1 MTIQISDPREEQKRL
16 AAIEAASMVRDGM
29 VVGLGSG
36 TTSAY
41 MIDELGRR
49 WAEGLRFSAIP
60 TSERSAEQA
69 RSHGI
74 RLVTFASHPQIDL
87 DIDGADEV
95 EMGTLNLI
103 KGRGGALFREKIVA
117 AASRRFVVVVDES
130 KLVRRLGHHMPV
142 PVEVTTFGWELT
154 ATRLRDLGA
163 RPTLRL
169 DQHGTPFCTDGGNL
183 ILDCNFGEI
192 ADSVALARKIRAIVG
207 VIESGLFIGRTSEVI
222 VAGRDGLK
230 HLMAG

>member
-1 MTIQISDPREEQKRL
+1 MTSQISDPREELKRQ
-16 AAIEAASMVRDGM
+16 AAIEAASMVQDGM

-74 RLVTFASHPQIDL
+74 RLVTFAAHPRIDL

-117 AASRRFVVVVDES
+117 AASRRFVVVVDGS
-130 KLVRRLGHHMPV
+130 KLVKRLGHHMPV
-142 PVEVTTFGWELT
+142 PVEVTTFGWEMT
-154 ATRLRDLGA
+154 SARLESLGA
-163 RPTLRL
+163 RAVLRV
-169 DQHGTPFCTDGGNL
+169 DPQGKPFVTDGGNL

-192 ADSVALARKIRAIVG
+192 ADSVALARRIRSIVG

-222 VAGRDGLK
+222 VAGEDGLK
-230 HLMAG
+230 HLTAG